1 MSLFQNSV
9 IKKYLK
15 NQDGKTLVE
24 AYEKFKAY
32 FHDPEIQDN
41 IRHSKEE
48 QFQEGFLREL
58 FVKVLGYTLNPSSG
72 YNLTTE
78 LKNEKDAKKADG
90 AILKD
95 GKALAVIEL
104 KGTDTKDLGKISDQ
118 AFGYKNNHEACVYV
132 VTSNFEKLRFYVHN
146 AVDYLEFNLFN
157 LLFEDFELLWF
168 CLQADHLLQNLPL
181 KAKEDSVLAEEQ
193 ITKQLYKDY
202 STFKTELWQNIVKLN
217 PEHDPLL
224 LFKKTQKLLDRFL
237 FVFFAEDSGLL
248 PPNSIPRM
256 VDRYKQLIDL
266 DAYKPLYH
274 IFQQF
279 FGYIN
284 IGRKGKVSQDDIFAY
299 NGGLF
304 VEDQLLDSL
313 KIEDDLLEVHTM
325 KMTAYDF
332 ESDVDVNIL
341 GHIFENSLN
350 EIENITAR
358 LEGKEID
365 KNKTKRKKDGVFYT
379 PKYITKYIVD
389 HTVGKL
395 CEEKKTE
402 LGIIDEEYAKGRRN
416 RKKET
421 IKKLDQ
427 QLQDYRN
434 WLLDITI
441 CDPACGSGAFLNQA
455 LDFLIKEHTYID
467 ELESQLLGHSFEFPG
482 VENHILE
489 RNLYGVD
496 INEESV
502 EIAKLSLWLR
512 TAQRGRKLTSLNN
525 NIKCGNSLID
535 DKRVAGVKAFYWQKE
550 FSHIFKKKNKKAWH
564 ITTATHNS
572 RYSERMKEYNVKLGD
587 PVWLSEKEELIVTET
602 IAQVVEEDQL
612 NIMAYNI
619 CGDHMHMILVCEEEE
634 IPEIV
639 GKLKS
644 MSARAANIA
653 MGKTKPA
660 PTSVHAPKSGAGAV
674 NNPLGHAP
682 AKRER
687 GETQNKLWTAKFGC
701 NAIESDEQLQNTI
714 HYIETNRKR
723 HELPDISKK
732 LQPYLQQIISSEN
745 KAFKAEY
752 KGGFDVVIGNPPY
765 VQLQAD
771 KAMSLVYKEI
781 GFKTYDGNGDLYCL
795 FYEKGNEL
803 LKSKGLL
810 GYITSSKWMRAAYG
824 KNTRKYILRYS
835 KPLSV
840 IEMGAG
846 IFDGA
851 TVDSNILFMQKMHTN
866 TNQII
871 GLDLTKK
878 NKIFDISLYEKD
890 SINIKI
896 ESDSPWI
903 LLNPI
908 ELSIKTKIDTAG
920 IEIKNWDVSISRGIL
935 TGFNEA
941 FLIDENIR
949 NEIISKDKNSEKLIK
964 PLLRGRDIQR
974 FFPEFSNTYLIAT
987 FPSLDINIDEYPG
1000 IKEYLMSYGKRLDQ
1014 TGEKGSRKKT
1024 NNKWF
1029 ETQDSIAYYQD
1040 FESELLIWKRIGSIL
1055 RFSIGK
1061 YYCLDSTCIIKSDH
1075 NKYFACVLNSKMGH
1089 YLLKDSPKTG
1099 TGDLLVSVQAIE
1111 PIKIPQIQD
1120 ETKFNDY
1127 ADKMQ
1132 TLFEKKYKCNHN
1144 FIKHLERLFLI
1155 GKFSNKLSEWFNLDF
1170 DLFLKELEKH
1180 RKISAKENNIEYKKL
1195 SLSEQSE
1202 WLQYFEEQKQK
1213 VEEIQTQIS
1222 QTDREIDQMV
1232 YELYGLKEEEI
1243 KIVEEAVK

>member
-9 IKKYLK
+9 INRYLK
-15 NQDGKTLVE
+15 NQDGIILVE

-58 FVKVLGYTLNPSSG
+58 FVKVLGYKLNPSPG
-72 YNLTTE
+72 FNLTTE

-90 AILKD
+90 AILKEE
-95 GKALAVIEL
+95 KVLAVIEL

-118 AFGYKNNHEACVYV
+118 AFGYKNNHADCVYV
-132 VTSNFEKLRFYVHN
+132 VTSNFEKLRFYIHN
-146 AVDYLEFNLFN
+146 AVEYLEFDLFN

-168 CLQADHLLQNLPL
+168 CLQADNLLQGLPL
-181 KAKEDSVLAEEQ
+181 RAKEESVLAEEQ

-202 STFKTELWQNIVKLN
+202 STFKHELWQNMVNLN
-217 PEHDPLL
+217 PQHEALL

-237 FVFFAEDSGLL
+237 FVLFAEDSGLL

-256 VDRYKQLIDL
+256 VDRYRQLIDL
-266 DAYKPLYH
+266 DAYKPLCK

-284 IGRKGKVSQDDIFAY
+284 IGRKGKVPQDDIFAY

-304 VEDQLLDSL
+304 VEDPLLDSL
-313 KIEDDLLEVHTM
+313 KIEDDLLERHAM
-325 KMTAYDF
+325 KLSAYDF

-350 EIENITAR
+350 EIENITAQ

-365 KNKTKRKKDGVFYT
+365 KTKTKRKKDGVFYT

-395 CEEKKTE
+395 CEERKAE
-402 LGIIDEEYAKGRRN
+402 LEIIDEEYAKGRRN
-416 RKKET
+416 RKIET

-455 LDFLIKEHTYID
+455 LDFLIKEHSYID
-467 ELESQLLGHSFEFPG
+467 ELESQLLGYSFEFPG

-489 RNLYGVD
+489 SNLYGVD

-512 TAQRGRKLTSLNN
+512 TAQRGRKLTSLNH

-535 DKRVAGVKAFYWQKE
+535 DREVAGDKAFSWPKE
-550 FSHIFKKKNKKAWH
+550 FPHIFRKKNKKAWH

-587 PVWLSEKEELIVTET
+587 PVWLSEKEELIVTEI
-602 IAQVVEEDQL
+602 IAQVAEEDQL
-612 NIMAYNI
+612 NMMAYNI

-634 IPEIV
+634 IPDIV

-653 MGKTKPA
+653 MGRTKPN
-660 PTSVHAPKSGAGAV
+660 AV
-674 NNPLGHAP
+674 LGHAP
-682 AKRER
+682 KLHRER
-687 GETQNKLWTAKFGC
+687 GETQNKLWTAKYGC
-701 NAIESDEQLQNTI
+701 AAITSDQQLQNTI
-714 HYIETNRKR
+714 HYIETNRQK

-732 LQPYLQQIISSEN
+732 LKPYLQQMISSEN

-771 KAMSLVYKEI
+771 KAMSLIYKEI

-803 LKSKGLL
+803 LKNKGML

-824 KNTRKYILRYS
+824 ENTRNYILSYS

-878 NKIFDISLYEKD
+878 NKLFDISLYEKD
-890 SINIKI
+890 SVNIKI
-896 ESDSPWI
+896 ELDSSWI

-908 ELSIKTKIDTAG
+908 ELSVKTKIDIAG
-920 IEIKNWDVSISRGIL
+920 ISLKEWGISINFGIK

-941 FLIDENIR
+941 FLIDNIIR
-949 NEIISKDKNSEKLIK
+949 DEIISKDKNSQKLIK

-974 FFPEFSNTYLIAT
+974 FFPEFSNTFLIAT
-987 FPSLDINIDEYPG
+987 FPSLNLNIDEYPG
-1000 IKEYLMSYGKRLDQ
+1000 IKEYLLSYGKRLDQ
-1014 TGEKGSRKKT
+1014 SGEKGSRKRT

-1040 FESELLIWKRIGSIL
+1040 FETELLIWKRIGSIL

-1075 NKYFACVLNSKMGH
+1075 NKYFACILNSKMGH

-1111 PIKIPQIQD
+1111 PIKIPQIQN

-1132 TLFEKKYKCNHN
+1132 TLYEKKYKCNHS
-1144 FIKHLERLFLI
+1144 FINHLQRLFLI
-1155 GKFSNKLSEWFNLDF
+1155 EKFSNKLSEWFNLDF
-1170 DLFLKELEKH
+1170 DLFFKELEKH
-1180 RKISAKENNIEYKKL
+1180 RKISANGNNIEFKKL

-1213 VEEIQTQIS
+1213 VSEIQTQID
-1222 QTDREIDQMV
+1222 QTDCEIDQMV
-1232 YELYGLKEEEI
+1232 YELYGLTEEEI
-1243 KIVEEAVK
+1243 KIVEEAIK